1 MIGSRPLTSEEVAS
15 VLKTFSGAY
24 AARDRALFMLGLKSG
39 FRISE
44 ILSLTVSDVWKGGK
58 VTEAVSIARKR
69 MKGKVAARKVP
80 LNHEAARAIQDWLD
94 VLGTHRPEAPLF
106 ESQRKGKAI
115 DRTQAYRIL
124 EGAYDAAGLTGKLGT
139 HAMRKTF
146 AHGVYEALSH
156 DLVKTQRALGHKNI
170 NSTVSY
176 LGFGTDAE
184 VNEAILS
191 L

>member
-1 MIGSRPLTSEEVAS
+1 MIGSRPLTSEEVSS
-15 VLKTFSGAY
+15 VLKTFSE
-24 AARDRALFMLGLKSG
+24 R
-39 FRISE
+39 
-44 ILSLTVSDVWKGGK
+44 
-58 VTEAVSIARKR
+58 
-69 MKGKVAARKVP
+69 VAARKVP
-80 LNHEAARAIQDWLD
+80 LNLEAAKAIQDWLE
-94 VLGTHRPEAPLF
+94 VIGTHVPDTPLF

-124 EGAYDAAGLTGKLGT
+124 EGAYESAGLTGKLGT

-176 LGFGTDAE
+176 LGFGMDAE
-184 VNEAILS
+184 VNAAILS

>member
-1 MIGSRPLTSEEVAS
+1 MIGSRPLTNDEITS
-15 VLKTFSGAY
+15 VLKAFSGAY
-24 AARDRALFMLGLKSG
+24 AARDRALFILGLKSG

-44 ILSLTVSDVWKGGK
+44 MLSLRVQDVWKNGK
-58 VTEAVSIARKR
+58 VVEAVSVARKQ
-69 MKGKVAARKVP
+69 MKGKVGARRVP
-80 LNHEAARAIQDWLD
+80 LNHEAARAIHEWLD
-94 VLGTHRPEAPLF
+94 VMGTNRPDAPLF
-106 ESQRKGKAI
+106 ESQRKGKGI

>member
-1 MIGSRPLTSEEVAS
+1 
-15 VLKTFSGAY
+15 VLKAFSGAY
-24 AARDRALFMLGLKSG
+24 AARDRALFILGLKSG
-39 FRISE
+39 LRISE
-44 ILSLTVSDVWKGGK
+44 MLSLTVQDVWKDGRI
-58 VTEAVSIARKR
+58 VEAFGVPRKR
-69 MKGKVAARKVP
+69 MKGKIGARQVP
-80 LNHEAARAIQDWLD
+80 LNPEAARAIHAWID
-94 VLGTHRPEAPLF
+94 VMGTHRPDAPLF

-146 AHGVYEALSH
+146 AHGVYKALSH